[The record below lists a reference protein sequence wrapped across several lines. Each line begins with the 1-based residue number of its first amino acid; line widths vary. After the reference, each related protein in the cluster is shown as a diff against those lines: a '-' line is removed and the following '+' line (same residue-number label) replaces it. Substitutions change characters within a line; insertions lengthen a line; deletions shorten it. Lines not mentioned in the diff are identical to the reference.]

1 MSNSE
6 KVVVS
11 VSKHGQ
17 ATIPKRFREKL
28 GISAPGRVTF
38 REREDGSVVVEPVST
53 PEEMRGFLKRHG
65 EASTDTPATQLLRE
79 DRERDKRKREERFF
93 SEDE

>member
-1 MSNSE
+1 MRNSE

-17 ATIPKRFREKL
+17 ATIPERFREKL

-38 REREDGSVVVEPVST
+38 REREDGSVVEPVST

-65 EASTDTPATQLLRE
+65 EASTDTPATRLLRE